1 MFSRLPI
8 RASLAVSGVDVFDT
22 VTWMLPLL
30 GVVLCV
36 ALTWVASRGVR
47 VFSVLGDWLGKATL
61 LLIAALVV
69 VPFVLFFLGR
79 ASATPIT
86 GAALMPHLDLDYFS
100 TFAWL
105 LFAVTGAEVA
115 APYVKDTENPQKDFP
130 DVSGALYHARNG
142 DVCLILFV
150 SLVDLKFKR

>member
-1 MFSRLPI
+1 MILETILNIAYILFAI
-8 RASLAVSGVDVFDT
+8 YVVAVAVFII
-22 VTWMLPLL
+22 
-30 GVVLCV
+30 
-36 ALTWVASRGVR
+36 SENR
-47 VFSVLGDWLGKATL
+47 
-61 LLIAALVV
+61 
-69 VPFVLFFLGR
+69 
-79 ASATPIT
+79 TPQ
-86 GAALMPHLDLDYFS
+86 S